1 MPKTKI
7 LVTIKNEE
15 EDTSYEVPAIL
26 QDCIMKYKEPN
37 NTTVLYDYEKNSL
50 IRENEELRMDYLFDM
65 HKQTEGSIE
74 IKELGQ
80 TIKLIIKTKEL
91 ESKNHNIEIKFSI
104 ENKDFLY
111 KIEEIK

>member
-26 QDCIMKYKEPN
+26 QDCMIKYKEKN
-37 NTTVLYDYEKNSL
+37 NTTVLYDYKKNKL
-50 IRENEELRMDYLFDM
+50 VRENEDLRMDYLFDM
-65 HKQTEGSIE
+65 HKQTEGIIK

-80 TIKLIIKTKEL
+80 VIKLIIETKKIERI
-91 ESKNHNIEIKFSI
+91 NHNIEIRFSI
-104 ENKDFLY
+104 EKKDFLY